1 MSIEYIEFLKREA
14 DNKPANTETVFLIVL
29 DSIAEAIKDQNRLI
43 SEQTIML
50 AGIANRIEDLG
61 RYV

>member
-1 MSIEYIEFLKREA
+1 MSIEYIEFLKREV
-14 DNKPANTETVFLIVL
+14 DNKPENTETVFLIVL

-43 SEQTIML
+43 AEQTSML

>member
-1 MSIEYIEFLKREA
+1 VSIEYIEFLKREV
-14 DNKPANTETVFLIVL
+14 DNKPENTETVFLIVL

-43 SEQTIML
+43 AEQTSML